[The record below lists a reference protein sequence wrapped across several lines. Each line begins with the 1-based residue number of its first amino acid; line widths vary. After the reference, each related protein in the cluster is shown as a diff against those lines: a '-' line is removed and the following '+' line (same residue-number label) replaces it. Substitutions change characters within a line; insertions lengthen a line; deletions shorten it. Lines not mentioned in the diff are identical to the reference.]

1 MTTWLLAG
9 CGAVIV
15 YQIAVIAVMRV
26 AWTRTRVEPRRTPAA
41 LGLEYADVWIP
52 TANGRRLHGWWIP
65 GGEGRRRVVVLVHG
79 WGRNTERMLPYATI
93 LHPAGVHLLAFDARH
108 HGLSDADGH
117 ASMKKFS
124 EDIRAVVDF
133 VAARPDADLRELAV
147 VGLSIGGAA
156 AIHAA
161 AHEPRIRAVA
171 TVGAFAH
178 PGDAMRRLGVASWLL
193 APAMPLTLRYIE
205 WRVGVR
211 LDDLAPERHAGRID
225 GRLLLIHGEQDETVP
240 VENVERLARAAG
252 AGAEVWRI
260 AGRGH
265 SDPHLEPGFA
275 ERLLR
280 FLDLPVPAV
289 AARRPGTGSSPRTGR

>member
-1 MTTWLLAG
+1 MVAWALVAG
-9 CGAVIV
+9 GAIV
-15 YQIAVIAVMRV
+15 LYQIAVIAVMMT
-26 AWTRTRVEPRRTPAA
+26 AWSRTRVRPRRTPAA
-41 LGLEYADVWIP
+41 LGLDFADIWIP

-79 WGRNTERMLPYATI
+79 WGRNAERMLPYATL
-93 LHPAGVHLLAFDARH
+93 LHREGYHLVAFDARH

-117 ASMKKFS
+117 ASLKKFS

-133 VAARPDADLRELAV
+133 LAGRPDVEMRELAV
-147 VGLSIGGAA
+147 VGLSIGGSA

-161 AHEPRIRAVA
+161 AHDPRIRLVA

-178 PGDAMRRLGVASWLL
+178 PRDTMRQMGAGSWLL
-193 APAMPLTLRYIE
+193 APAMPLALRFIE

-211 LDDLAPERHAGRID
+211 LDDLAPERHAGRIA
-225 GRLLLIHGEQDETVP
+225 GRLLLIHGEDDQTVP

-252 AGAEVWRI
+252 AHAEVWRI

-275 ERLLR
+275 ERLTG
-280 FLDLPVPAV
+280 FLAAPSGPA
-289 AARRPGTGSSPRTGR
+289 GPR